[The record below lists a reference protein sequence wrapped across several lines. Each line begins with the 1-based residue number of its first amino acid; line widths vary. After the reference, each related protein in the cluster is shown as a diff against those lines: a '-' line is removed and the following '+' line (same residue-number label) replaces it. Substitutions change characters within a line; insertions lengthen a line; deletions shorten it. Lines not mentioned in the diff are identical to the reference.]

1 MFGDA
6 LWVLMRER
14 ERERNDEWGSIV
26 EKKVGLTTIL
36 AVR

>member
-14 ERERNDEWGSIV
+14 ERKDEWGSIV

>member
-1 MFGDA
+1 VGSD
-6 LWVLMRER
+6 ER
-14 ERERNDEWGSIV
+14 ESEEREDEWGKIV